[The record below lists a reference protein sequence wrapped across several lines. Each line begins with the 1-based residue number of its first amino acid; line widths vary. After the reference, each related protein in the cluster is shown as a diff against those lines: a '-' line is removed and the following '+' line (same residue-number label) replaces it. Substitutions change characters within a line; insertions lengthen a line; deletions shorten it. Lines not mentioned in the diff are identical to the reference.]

1 MRGGGDS
8 EVEEEVEGEKND
20 EKKEEVMQGNQTKKQ
35 DEEEGCKGN
44 EDWDVRGGE
53 EAAVEE
59 EVKLS
64 VL

>member
-1 MRGGGDS
+1 
-8 EVEEEVEGEKND
+8 
-20 EKKEEVMQGNQTKKQ
+20 MQGNQTKKQ